1 MRSYRVVSSVGGW
14 SKDSLDRNNAFHK
27 DACLVVRLSIVQT
40 MTSVLRLLS
49 ASACEVSARRL
60 TVTADLP
67 HFPSIALVQVQ
78 AEFRE
83 CVPVVDSCR
92 ICTRGVILES
102 VLRY

>member
-1 MRSYRVVSSVGGW
+1 MY
-14 SKDSLDRNNAFHK
+14 
-27 DACLVVRLSIVQT
+27 VVRMKIEKIGSSDSVTYILVHFFVWNDFCT
-40 MTSVLRLLS
+40 RAPMTVLRMLNGRVFL
-49 ASACEVSARRL
+49 
-60 TVTADLP
+60 
-67 HFPSIALVQVQ
+67 Q

>member
-1 MRSYRVVSSVGGW
+1 MLRV
-14 SKDSLDRNNAFHK
+14 
-27 DACLVVRLSIVQT
+27 
-40 MTSVLRLLS
+40 
-49 ASACEVSARRL
+49 
-60 TVTADLP
+60 
-67 HFPSIALVQVQ
+67 SIALDLRVSLCLVGGLPSAVLLFAADDMCCYDRGRAVLQ